1 MLLFLCMPLLIWAS
15 GSFAARALVCSAQA
29 VMSRKCLCYCAKAV
43 IVLLWLEFFLTFF
56 HGLLLLVLFMAVYC
70 LFETS
75 VVLSFLVESVVLSF
89 LVGSVG
95 LLFVVQSVWFLM
107 LTGFWLAGS
116 RVSVF
121 WT

>member
-1 MLLFLCMPLLIWAS
+1 MLL
-15 GSFAARALVCSAQA
+15 
-29 VMSRKCLCYCAKAV
+29 RKGCHGV
-43 IVLLWLEFFLTFF
+43 IVVRILFNFF
-56 HGLLLLVLFMAVYC
+56 HSLLLLVLSVAVYC

>member
-1 MLLFLCMPLLIWAS
+1 MLL
-15 GSFAARALVCSAQA
+15 
-29 VMSRKCLCYCAKAV
+29 RKGCHCV
-43 IVLLWLEFFLTFF
+43 IVVRILFNFF

-75 VVLSFLVESVVLSF
+75 VVPFLVESVVLSF
-89 LVGSVG
+89 LIGSVG

>member
-1 MLLFLCMPLLIWAS
+1 MLL
-15 GSFAARALVCSAQA
+15 
-29 VMSRKCLCYCAKAV
+29 RKGCHCV
-43 IVLLWLEFFLTFF
+43 IVVRILFNFF
-56 HGLLLLVLFMAVYC
+56 HSLLLLVLSVAVYC
-70 LFETS
+70 LFETSVVLSFLVES

>member
-1 MLLFLCMPLLIWAS
+1 MLL
-15 GSFAARALVCSAQA
+15 
-29 VMSRKCLCYCAKAV
+29 RKGCHCV
-43 IVLLWLEFFLTFF
+43 IVVRILFNFF

-116 RVSVF
+116 RLSVF

>member
-1 MLLFLCMPLLIWAS
+1 MLL
-15 GSFAARALVCSAQA
+15 
-29 VMSRKCLCYCAKAV
+29 RKGCHCV
-43 IVLLWLEFFLTFF
+43 IVVRILFNFF
-56 HGLLLLVLFMAVYC
+56 HSLLLLVLSVAVYC

>member
-29 VMSRKCLCYCAKAV
+29 VMSRKRLCYCAKAV

-70 LFETS
+70 LFETLVLSFLLKS
-75 VVLSFLVESVVLSF
+75 VVLSFLVESVALSQ
-89 LVGSVG
+89 LSY
-95 LLFVVQSVWFLM
+95 
-107 LTGFWLAGS
+107 AD
-116 RVSVF
+116 
-121 WT
+121 